1 MVLYFSKKSKAK
13 LDLWK
18 SVTENSIYKKNEKKK
33 KKKKI
38 KPPVGRTGRETFK
51 RTPETPLPEAN
62 LGLLQHP
69 RWSAL

>member
-18 SVTENSIYKKNEKKK
+18 SVIDNSIYKKVK

-38 KPPVGRTGRETFK
+38 KSPVGRTGRETFK
-51 RTPETPLPEAN
+51 
-62 LGLLQHP
+62 
-69 RWSAL
+69 